1 MTENKDFYKFIEKF
15 KNKKFPTFDLNT
27 YLEVNNP
34 YSICFRVSDYSM
46 LKFGIQK
53 GDIVVCRHD
62 LEPKKGDLI
71 VIYVNGGM
79 KVWKKEDDSQP
90 ILIEY
95 CIKVTNP
102 RSSDPEGYFVGVV
115 CSMFRSVTKLQEKIK
130 KRREISLKK

>member
-34 YSICFRVSDYSM
+34 YSFCFRVSDDSM

-79 KVWKKEDDSQP
+79 KVWKKEDDIHP

-130 KRREISLKK
+130 KRRESSSRK